1 MDLSKLTVLAERG
14 NDKTWLQRV
23 TGCVVQLDSKRSEQ
37 KLKEPDHYEPV
48 MNSDFSGRKKH
59 GKNPKRRDGKEQ
71 FRCPLTKCSH
81 IFGTGLRLEL
91 LKSNSKLPSQ

>member
-48 MNSDFSGRKKH
+48 MNSHSSERKKA
-59 GKNPKRRDGKEQ
+59 KKRRDVDDT
-71 FRCPLTKCSH
+71 FRCPLTKCSQ
-81 IFGTGLRLEL
+81 IFGRD
-91 LKSNSKLPSQ
+91 SNSNLPSQ

>member
-37 KLKEPDHYEPV
+37 KLKEPDHHEPV
-48 MNSDFSGRKKH
+48 MNSHSERKKH